1 MRSLRFGFAAV
12 IADPNCSRDRLP
24 DYRYRV
30 KPATRRAAPPTC
42 RQISVLSLIP
52 FPKLVDVKQDAWL
65 EGSWAPPNNVQST
78 ERNSIMVR
86 KLKALAE
93 NAGDKQLAKTVRDS
107 AQQIWL
113 AGLGAFA
120 KAQAEGSK
128 VFDALVKEGQT
139 IHSKTR
145 KVAESKVTEMTSTLG
160 KMATK
165 ATNQATGS
173 WDKLEQ
179 VFEDRVARALN
190 RIGVPTN
197 KDINNLAKRVEEL
210 TASVQ
215 KLTRAPAKPARKAA
229 KRRAAK

>member
-1 MRSLRFGFAAV
+1 
-12 IADPNCSRDRLP
+12 
-24 DYRYRV
+24 
-30 KPATRRAAPPTC
+30 
-42 RQISVLSLIP
+42 
-52 FPKLVDVKQDAWL
+52 
-65 EGSWAPPNNVQST
+65 
-78 ERNSIMVR
+78 MVR
-86 KLKALAE
+86 KLKALAD
-93 NAGDKQLAKTVRDS
+93 NAGDKQLAKTVRES
-107 AQQIWL
+107 AHQIWL

-128 VFDALVKEGQT
+128 VFDALVKEGRS

-145 KVAESKVTEMTSTLG
+145 KVAESKVSEMTNTLG

-165 ATNQATGS
+165 ATGQANDS

-179 VFEDRVARALN
+179 VFESRVARALH

-215 KLTRAPAKPARKAA
+215 KLTGKPAKAARKTA
-229 KRRAAK
+229 KRAAA

>member
-1 MRSLRFGFAAV
+1 M
-12 IADPNCSRDRLP
+12 
-24 DYRYRV
+24 V
-30 KPATRRAAPPTC
+30 K
-42 RQISVLSLIP
+42 
-52 FPKLVDVKQDAWL
+52 
-65 EGSWAPPNNVQST
+65 
-78 ERNSIMVR
+78 
-86 KLKALAE
+86 KLKALAG
-93 NAGDKQLAKTVRDS
+93 NAGDKQFVKTVRDS

-128 VFDALVKEGQT
+128 VFDALVKEGQS
-139 IHSKTR
+139 IHSRTR
-145 KVAESKVTEMTSTLG
+145 KVAESKVGEMTSTLG
-160 KMATK
+160 NMATK

-179 VFEDRVARALN
+179 VFEDRVSRALN

-215 KLTRAPAKPARKAA
+215 KLTRTPAKKAA
-229 KRRAAK
+229 KRTARA

>member
-1 MRSLRFGFAAV
+1 
-12 IADPNCSRDRLP
+12 
-24 DYRYRV
+24 
-30 KPATRRAAPPTC
+30 
-42 RQISVLSLIP
+42 
-52 FPKLVDVKQDAWL
+52 
-65 EGSWAPPNNVQST
+65 
-78 ERNSIMVR
+78 MVR
-86 KLKALAE
+86 KLKALADD
-93 NAGDKQLAKTVRDS
+93 AGDKQLVKTVRDS

-128 VFDALVKEGQT
+128 VFDALVKEGK
-139 IHSKTR
+139 IINNRTR
-145 KVAESKVTEMTSTLG
+145 KVAESKVSEMTNTLG

-197 KDINNLAKRVEEL
+197 NDINNLAKRVEEL

-215 KLTRAPAKPARKAA
+215 KLTRTPAKAA
-229 KRRAAK
+229 KKPVKRVAAK